1 MQLLQENTKTRVYN
15 ILELLE
21 KINLF
26 LRVDYQ

>member
-15 ILELLE
+15 ILELFL